1 MDTIAPSA
9 VMALEVGDL
18 VGDNLQIVV
27 ALLAGGHVVV
37 ILEVFGVLSILGV
50 RSDVRQQEL
59 AQEGASIDL
68 VYEGLHNVVRGAE
81 HGIVLYELPVDLDG
95 QVE

>member
-1 MDTIAPSA
+1 
-9 VMALEVGDL
+9 MALEVGDL
-18 VGDNLQIVV
+18 VGDNLQIVG

-68 VYEGLHNVVRGAE
+68 V
-81 HGIVLYELPVDLDG
+81 
-95 QVE
+95 